1 MPSVSAENFQQFLA
15 AVVEDVDQHLFY
27 PDFVGQFSERA
38 KGKLVADPVDHPG
51 SVFGNWLNPV
61 LMIPEAVGSEAL
73 LIDKIMPLADVL
85 DFRQPAPPAETGNPD
100 RVKVKTRRPF
110 PLGTLNDEVK
120 EILERIKG
128 IGTNLT
134 FEGEYLADFVERLDR
149 LVDVKGLRMDE
160 NVFKILIGDS
170 KGATPTEILSV
181 VTKATLLNVSAAG
194 YEDASYG
201 KILYFE
207 FYIPPWNQ
215 QEF

>member
-1 MPSVSAENFQQFLA
+1 M
-15 AVVEDVDQHLFY
+15 
-27 PDFVGQFSERA
+27 
-38 KGKLVADPVDHPG
+38 
-51 SVFGNWLNPV
+51 
-61 LMIPEAVGSEAL
+61 
-73 LIDKIMPLADVL
+73 
-85 DFRQPAPPAETGNPD
+85 
-100 RVKVKTRRPF
+100 
-110 PLGTLNDEVK
+110 K

-128 IGTNLT
+128 VGTNLT

-149 LVDVKGLRMDE
+149 LVDVKGLRMDG

-194 YEDASYG
+194 YDDVSYG

-215 QEF
+215 TLF

>member
-1 MPSVSAENFQQFLA
+1 MS
-15 AVVEDVDQHLFY
+15 
-27 PDFVGQFSERA
+27 
-38 KGKLVADPVDHPG
+38 
-51 SVFGNWLNPV
+51 
-61 LMIPEAVGSEAL
+61 
-73 LIDKIMPLADVL
+73 
-85 DFRQPAPPAETGNPD
+85 
-100 RVKVKTRRPF
+100 
-110 PLGTLNDEVK
+110 TLNDEMK

-134 FEGEYLADFVERLDR
+134 FEGEYLANFVERLDR
-149 LVDVKGLRMDE
+149 LVDIKGLRMDE

-194 YEDASYG
+194 YEDTSYG

-215 QEF
+215 TMF